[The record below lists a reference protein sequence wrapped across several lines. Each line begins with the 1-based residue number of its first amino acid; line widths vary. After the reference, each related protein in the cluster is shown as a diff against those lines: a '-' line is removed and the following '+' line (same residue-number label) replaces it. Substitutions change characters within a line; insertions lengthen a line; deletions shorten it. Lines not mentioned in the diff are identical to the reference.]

1 VCAQAK
7 QRRKSHTTTEVRN
20 LVPLELIHSGICG
33 MNDALTKG
41 GKKYFMMFINDYN
54 RYSYVYLLKSKDGA
68 LNFFKFYKA
77 ETENQLDQKIKW
89 LMPDHGGE

>member
-7 QRRKSHTTTEVRN
+7 QRRKSHTTAEVSN

-68 LNFFKFYKA
+68 LNFSNSIKSI
-77 ETENQLDQKIKW
+77 TENQLDQKIKR
-89 LMPDHGGE
+89 LRSDRDGD